1 MVLITDYFKYFSKV
15 KFITWIICN
24 LLSFYIEGLVEARYF
39 IHGIYML
46 MILIND
52 DNDK

>member
-24 LLSFYIEGLVEARYF
+24 SLSFYIEGLVEAKYY
-39 IHGIYML
+39 INGIYVL